1 MGLDKN
7 TVAVGTELPTLTKPA
22 ITRETLK
29 VYGPAAGDP
38 NPMHVDDEFAK
49 NAGYPGVFAHGM
61 LSMGYLGEFLHKAA
75 GGVGNVR
82 KFRARFAKLTWPGDV
97 VSCKGT
103 FMSLAILAEAPS
115 YSVDVVTVSTEGAT
129 ATIRSTWRD
138 SSNEANVDGTRRWMI
153 RSSTLPTSANE

>member
-1 MGLDKN
+1 MALDAG
-7 TVAVGTELPTLTKPA
+7 TVQVGSQLPPLTKPA

-61 LSMGYLGEFLHKAA
+61 LSMGYLGEFLHRAA
-75 GGVGNVR
+75 GGVAHVR

-97 VSCKGT
+97 VTCKG
-103 FMSLAILAEAPS
+103 
-115 YSVDVVTVSTEGAT
+115 VVTAVRDEAGAKVVDCDVWTETQGGERKVVGSAT
-129 ATIRSTWRD
+129 LA
-138 SSNEANVDGTRRWMI
+138 
-153 RSSTLPTSANE
+153 L

>member
-1 MGLDKN
+1 MALDAK
-7 TVAVGTELPTLTKPA
+7 TVAVGTELPALTKPA

-29 VYGPAAGDP
+29 EYGPAAGDP
-38 NPMHVDDEFAK
+38 NPMHVDEEFAK

-75 GGVGNVR
+75 GGVANVR

-103 FMSLAILAEAPS
+103 VTAVRDEGGTKVVDCDIWTETQSGEKKILGSATLAL
-115 YSVDVVTVSTEGAT
+115 
-129 ATIRSTWRD
+129 
-138 SSNEANVDGTRRWMI
+138 
-153 RSSTLPTSANE
+153 

>member
-1 MGLDKN
+1 MALDKN

-103 FMSLAILAEAPS
+103 VTAVRDEGGEKLVDCDIWTETQSGEKKILGSATLAL
-115 YSVDVVTVSTEGAT
+115 
-129 ATIRSTWRD
+129 
-138 SSNEANVDGTRRWMI
+138 
-153 RSSTLPTSANE
+153 

>member
-1 MGLDKN
+1 MALDKN

-38 NPMHVDDEFAK
+38 NPMHVDEEFAK

-75 GGVGNVR
+75 GGVANVR

-103 FMSLAILAEAPS
+103 VT
-115 YSVDVVTVSTEGAT
+115 SVRDEGGTKLVDCDIWTETQSGERKIVGT
-129 ATIRSTWRD
+129 ATL
-138 SSNEANVDGTRRWMI
+138 A
-153 RSSTLPTSANE
+153 L

>member
-1 MGLDKN
+1 MALDKN

-75 GGVGNVR
+75 GGVANVR

-103 FMSLAILAEAPS
+103 VTSVRDEGGTKLVDCDIWTETQSGEKKILGSATLAL
-115 YSVDVVTVSTEGAT
+115 
-129 ATIRSTWRD
+129 
-138 SSNEANVDGTRRWMI
+138 
-153 RSSTLPTSANE
+153 

>member
-1 MGLDKN
+1 MALDKN

-75 GGVGNVR
+75 GGVANVR

-103 FMSLAILAEAPS
+103 VTAVRNEGGTKLVDCDIWTETQSGEKKILGSATLAL
-115 YSVDVVTVSTEGAT
+115 
-129 ATIRSTWRD
+129 
-138 SSNEANVDGTRRWMI
+138 
-153 RSSTLPTSANE
+153 